1 MPVDLDDRIDA
12 RRDVPAYVA
21 LMRITVVIGMSAA
34 IATGGFLL
42 LAGTRYFLWGF
53 LSIAAALPFF
63 WLMRFV
69 ERLAESKGAPAPP
82 NT

>member
-1 MPVDLDDRIDA
+1 MAEELDG

-42 LAGTRYFLWGF
+42 LAGQDYFLWGF
-53 LSIAAALPFF
+53 ISIAIAVPFF
-63 WLMRFV
+63 VGMRLV
-69 ERLAESKGAPAPP
+69 ERLAEAKGAPPPP

>member
-1 MPVDLDDRIDA
+1 MADEVDA

-42 LAGTRYFLWGF
+42 LAGTKYFVWGF
-53 LSIAAALPFF
+53 ISMALAVPFYG
-63 WLMRFV
+63 LMRLV
-69 ERLAESKGAPAPP
+69 ERLAEAKGAPAPP
-82 NT
+82 HT

>member
-1 MPVDLDDRIDA
+1 MSQDPHD

-21 LMRITVVIGMSAA
+21 LMRIVVVIGMSAA

-53 LSIAAALPFF
+53 LCILAALPFF
-63 WLMRFV
+63 ALMRYV
-69 ERLAESKGAPAPP
+69 ERIAEAKGAPPPP

>member
-1 MPVDLDDRIDA
+1 MSQDPDA

-42 LAGTRYFLWGF
+42 LAGTEYFLWGF
-53 LSIAAALPFF
+53 FSIAMALPFF
-63 WLMRFV
+63 FAMRLV

-82 NT
+82 HT